1 MKEFWIDF
9 SGYLRVKAENA
20 DDAERKMLKLI
31 NEKFNLTEDFSND
44 VWNIEYVEEYE
55 EGVY

>member
-1 MKEFWIDF
+1 MKEFWVDF

-20 DDAERKMLKLI
+20 DDAERKMWKLI
-31 NEKFNLTEDFSND
+31 NEKFNLTGDFSDD
-44 VWNIEYVEEYE
+44 VWDVENVEEYE